1 MPEPGSQAKLREL
14 EERWRHD
21 HSPRV
26 FLPLADELRR
36 FDRLAEAIDV
46 LAKGLEHHAD
56 SVSGLVAIG
65 RCLLDAGD
73 ARRAAGYLERAIERD
88 PTQLVA
94 NKLLAESRIRLGD
107 AAGARER
114 LEVCRLL
121 GGRDAEL
128 EEMARRLGEPE
139 RPPSARGTASA
150 PPAAANLASFETPIF
165 DLTPSRLPE
174 LTLPAPASPRRAS
187 NPFGELFE
195 PAAGRR
201 RIAARLRSDGVFMPV
216 IAANAPA
223 IETPA
228 VPSPAA
234 GPLSETP
241 SALPEA
247 EPQLFF
253 PRQAIGEAVER
264 DAEGA
269 TWSLES
275 LPEAGLA
282 PAPVETEA
290 EPSASVTLASLYLEQ
305 GHLDEAEA
313 EFRQV
318 LVQRPDDAA
327 ALAGLATV
335 VERRTPVEPPPA
347 VAEGARRAVLPGGL
361 TQRKVA
367 RLQGA
372 LEQLRRQREARRRV
386 S

>member
-1 MPEPGSQAKLREL
+1 VPEPGSQAKLREL
-14 EERWRHD
+14 EERWRTD

-36 FDRLAEAIDV
+36 FDRLSEAITV

-73 ARRAAGYLERAIERD
+73 ARRAAGYLERAIDRD

-121 GGRDAEL
+121 GGRDADL
-128 EEMARRLGEPE
+128 EGMERRLGELAPQ
-139 RPPSARGTASA
+139 PSGDTT
-150 PPAAANLASFETPIF
+150 PTVLPAAANLASFETPIF
-165 DLTPSRLPE
+165 DLSSPARLPE
-174 LTLPAPASPRRAS
+174 LSLARPTARRAA

-195 PAAGRR
+195 PAASRR
-201 RIAARLRSDGVFMPV
+201 RIAARLQSDGIFLRGV
-216 IAANAPA
+216 AANAPA
-223 IETPA
+223 SATTAPPA
-228 VPSPAA
+228 TAVEPVA
-234 GPLSETP
+234 PLAP
-241 SALPEA
+241 
-247 EPQLFF
+247 LFF

-264 DAEGA
+264 EAEGA
-269 TWSLES
+269 TWSLADG
-275 LPEAGLA
+275 PEIELA
-282 PAPVETEA
+282 PEVTAGPVAA
-290 EPSASVTLASLYLEQ
+290 EPSASVTLAALYLEQ

-313 EFRQV
+313 EYRQV
-318 LVQRPDDAA
+318 LARRSDDAA
-327 ALAGLATV
+327 ALAGLASI
-335 VERRTPVEPPPA
+335 VERRRPPRTPIEPPPA
-347 VAEGARRAVLPGGL
+347 PPGGL

-367 RLQGA
+367 RLRGA
-372 LEQLRRQREARRRV
+372 LEQLRRQREGSRRV